1 MAAADD
7 QDPYLVLGVARNAT
21 AGEIRA
27 AYRTLGAKYH
37 PDRHQGNPLE
47 DLASQKMAEIN
58 RAYGVLSDPRLRR
71 AYDEGKGRPGA
82 GARPAGAGGM
92 PDFVARRRASSRAV
106 KLVAVISLLPFA
118 FRFGGLIVRG
128 LVAGGRALM
137 EGLTIVR
144 GTPVVLAAVLLA
156 IVALLLALFRR
167 RRTAARAK
175 PKA

>member
-7 QDPYLVLGVARNAT
+7 QDPYLILGVTRNAS
-21 AGEIRA
+21 AAEIRA

-58 RAYGVLSDPRLRR
+58 RAYGVLSDPALRR
-71 AYDEGKGRPGA
+71 AYDEAKVRPGQ
-82 GARPAGAGGM
+82 RPAGPGGM
-92 PDFVARRRASSRAV
+92 PDFVARRRASSRAM
-106 KLVAVISLLPFA
+106 KIIAVISLLPFG

-128 LVAGGRALM
+128 LVTVARELV
-137 EGLTIVR
+137 EGLTVIR
-144 GTPVVLAAVLLA
+144 GTPVALGAVLVA
-156 IVALLLALFRR
+156 MVALLLALFRR
-167 RRTAARAK
+167 RRKGTRAK